1 MDEVI
6 LPTLRGMAS
15 DGIPFTGFLY
25 AGLMIAPDGQV
36 KTLEFNARMGDPE
49 TQPILMR
56 LQSNLAQVLL
66 AATRGELDRVQ
77 LTWDPRVALGV
88 VMAAA
93 GYPVAPRKGDVIT
106 GLPADAAETMVFH
119 AGTALN
125 AQGDVAVAGGRVL
138 CVTALAD
145 SVAQSRECAYAALDG
160 IHFDGM
166 LYRRDIG
173 HRAL

>member
-1 MDEVI
+1 
-6 LPTLRGMAS
+6 MAS

-25 AGLMIAPDGQV
+25 AGLMIAPDGQI
-36 KTLEFNARMGDPE
+36 KTLEFNARLGDPE

-56 LQSNLAQVLL
+56 LQSNLSQALL

-77 LTWDPRVALGV
+77 LQWDSRVALGV
-88 VMAAA
+88 VVAAA
-93 GYPVAPRKGDVIT
+93 GYPLAPRQGDVIT

-125 AQGDVAVAGGRVL
+125 AQGDVATAGGRVL

-145 SVAQSRECAYAALDG
+145 SVVQARAQAYAALGG
-160 IHFDGM
+160 IRFDGM
-166 LYRRDIG
+166 QYRQDIG